1 MTQAERELLVAV
13 ARTVAQ
19 HLSHS
24 TNQHDFVNFR
34 CIQKALRLLR
44 EEDRLIDEN
53 TRMIDENTEY
63 FKAMIGA

>member
-24 TNQHDFVNFR
+24 TSQHDFVNFR
-34 CIQKALRLLR
+34 CIQKALRVLR
-44 EEDRLIDEN
+44 EEDRMIGH
-53 TRMIDENTEY
+53 MIDENTEY

>member
-34 CIQKALRLLR
+34 CIQKALRVLR
-44 EEDRLIDEN
+44 EEDRMIGH
-53 TRMIDENTEY
+53 MIDENTEY